1 MNYFSVINS
10 NKPRVQATRMN
21 PKIHGEAVRQK
32 EHTVWFHLFK
42 ALENANY
49 SDKKQISGYF
59 EIGK

>member
-32 EHTVWFHLFK
+32 EHTV
-42 ALENANY
+42 
-49 SDKKQISGYF
+49 
-59 EIGK
+59 